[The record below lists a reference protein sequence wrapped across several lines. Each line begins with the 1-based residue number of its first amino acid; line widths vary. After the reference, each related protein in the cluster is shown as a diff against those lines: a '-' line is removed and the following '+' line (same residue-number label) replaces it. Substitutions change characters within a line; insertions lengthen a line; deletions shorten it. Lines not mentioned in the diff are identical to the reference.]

1 VSNPLV
7 PFVEALQITGSQV
20 VADPETSE
28 ANHIIQDRLATRYQ
42 TSRFR
47 FGEYA
52 EKAGHLQAPARGNSP
67 TALLIHQE
75 QIRYQFAGDHYS
87 FCFAGIELF
96 TQTFNFA
103 LVMRC
108 NNSCPQ
114 WYCLKS
120 VPLEFL
126 RDRRWD
132 HNLDVQISQQVQ
144 FVYGGKVE
152 DGRRVGNNNQALLIP
167 FAL

>member
-1 VSNPLV
+1 MANPLIL
-7 PFVEALQITGSQV
+7 FVEALQITGSQV

-28 ANHIIQDRLATRYQ
+28 ANHVIQDRPATKYQ

-52 EKAGHLQAPARGNSP
+52 EKASHLQAPAGGNP
-67 TALLIHQE
+67 PPAPLIHQD

-96 TQTFNFA
+96 SQTFNFT
-103 LVMRC
+103 LVMRR

-114 WYCLKS
+114 WYGLNS
-120 VPLEFL
+120 VPPEFL
-126 RDRRWD
+126 RARRWD
-132 HNLDVQISQQVQ
+132 HNLDVQIS
-144 FVYGGKVE
+144 
-152 DGRRVGNNNQALLIP
+152 
-167 FAL
+167 